1 MKTDLCLLNQ
11 ASTPFD
17 ASRSCWAHVCPF
29 GEHPWVSA
37 DGKETIVQVIDQ
49 AAVENMAR
57 TYPIG
62 TPASRVDVDHKSMDV
77 QNTTEASGWGKETQI
92 RDDGLWVRIDLT
104 THGLPLV
111 NGKVY
116 QFTSPCF
123 PRDGLVDLGNGRMR
137 VTQLGVI
144 ALTNDPNLRGQKPL
158 TNRRSES
165 ANPNTNTPKT
175 MDYKA
180 MLLKALGL
188 PPEAT
193 DDQISAACSSKG
205 ATDTATTNR
214 ITELQDMLAS
224 RDLDEHGI
232 TDADQRTLLT
242 PSLTN
247 KATRPAALAILAKS
261 KPATTE
267 PRQPLHNRQGAP
279 LPKTGEQLNQGDD
292 AAKEAEA
299 KKAAWIGNRT
309 NELKQSNTNRRHQ
322 ECFAQA
328 EGEYAQQFVK

>member
-1 MKTDLCLLNQ
+1 MKTDPCLLNY
-11 ASTPFD
+11 ASAAFD
-17 ASRSCWAHVCPF
+17 SSKSCWAHVCPL
-29 GEHPWVSA
+29 GEHPWVSE
-37 DGKETIVQVIDQ
+37 DGKETIVQVIDRE
-49 AAVENMAR
+49 AVEAMAR
-57 TYPIG
+57 TYPVG
-62 TPASRVDVDHKSMDV
+62 TPASRVDVDHKSMSID
-77 QNTTEASGWGKETQI
+77 NTTEASGWGKEVQI
-92 RDDGLWVRIDLT
+92 RDDGLWVRIELT
-104 THGLPLV
+104 TFGQPLV

-137 VTQLGVI
+137 VTKLGVI

-165 ANPNTNTPKT
+165 ANPNTKPANT

-180 MLLKALGL
+180 MLLKLLGL

-193 DDQISAACSSKG
+193 DDQISTACASSPENKKMY
-205 ATDTATTNR
+205 DNR
-214 ITELQDMLAS
+214 IHELEAMIAN
-224 RDLDEHGI
+224 RDLDDHGI
-232 TDADQRTLLT
+232 TDSEQRKLLT

-247 KATRPAALAILAKS
+247 KATRPAALALLAKS
-261 KPATTE
+261 KAAPTE
-267 PRQPLHNRQGAP
+267 PRAPLHNRQGAP
-279 LPKTGEQLNQGDD
+279 LPNTGAQLNQGDD
-292 AAKEAEA
+292 AAKEADA

-328 EGEYAQQFVK
+328 EGEYAQQFSK

>member
-1 MKTDLCLLNQ
+1 MKTDLCLLNH
-11 ASTPFD
+11 ASEPFD
-17 ASRSCWAHVCPF
+17 SSKSCWAHVCPF
-29 GEHPWVSA
+29 GEHPWVSD
-37 DGKETIVQVIDQ
+37 DGKETIVQVIDR
-49 AAVENMAR
+49 AAVEAMAR
-57 TYPIG
+57 TYPVG
-62 TPASRVDVDHKSMDV
+62 TPNSRVDVDHKSMDV
-77 QNTTEASGWGKETQI
+77 KNTTEASGWGKEAQI
-92 RDDGLWVRIDLT
+92 RDDGLWVRIELT
-104 THGLPLV
+104 TFGQPLV

-137 VTQLGVI
+137 VTKLGVI

-193 DDQISAACSSKG
+193 DDQISAACSSC
-205 ATDTATTNR
+205 ATDKTATTNR
-214 ITELQDMLAS
+214 ITELQDILAN

-232 TDADQRTLLT
+232 TDSGQRELLK

-247 KATRPAALAILAKS
+247 KATRPSALAILAKG
-261 KPATTE
+261 KAAPTE
-267 PRQPLHNRQGAP
+267 PRPPMHNRSGG
-279 LPKTGEQLNQGDD
+279 KTPGTITELSKEDVDQD
-292 AAKEAEA
+292 AADRAFTAEVMDYKNTKGCSYEAA
-299 KKAAWIGNRT
+299 HTYI
-309 NELKQSNTNRRHQ
+309 SNRRRM
-322 ECFAQA
+322 ADTT
-328 EGEYAQQFVK
+328 K